1 MYNCSYVFLIVV
13 YQRALRNIFLID
25 LQSVD
30 VIAILNIEE
39 HIKKVMLC
47 MD

>member
-1 MYNCSYVFLIVV
+1 M
-13 YQRALRNIFLID
+13 YQRALINIFLID
-25 LQSVD
+25 PQTVD
-30 VIAILNIEE
+30 VIDILKIEE